1 MERRKVLAGMAS
13 VTSVSVAGCANQGEA
28 EFEVQD
34 YEIPEKGK
42 VDEPVDIA
50 ITFENVGD
58 GDGTLSEQAEIEHS
72 RRVQTNFETV
82 PNINLEI
89 PAGETATWNHSFTAE
104 NSGRVSFSY
113 DDIEQ
118 VILIEPESKAPR
130 IQRVELIT
138 GWESFGDV
146 VDNAIESTTIPS
158 NVGIGIRYE
167 YWPEDGTH
175 DATQQA
181 TIYHEDEQKTV
192 LQGETDRLVEA
203 EGWDVWEKFLTLNIG
218 EGASVGEHEA
228 VVQIRDNQSE
238 ETSEAVS
245 TTFIIER

>member
-1 MERRKVLAGMAS
+1 MAS

-89 PAGETATWNHSFTAE
+89 PAGETATWNHSFIAE

-146 VDNAIESTTIPS
+146 VDNAIESTTRDS
-158 NVGIGIRYE
+158 NVGIGVRYE
-167 YWPEDGTH
+167 YWHEEGIH
-175 DATQQA
+175 DASREVEISKTDGGQFFVLEDQA
-181 TIYHEDEQKTV
+181 E
-192 LQGETDRLVEA
+192 RLVDYTGWEEWEWHSPFSTDGAPTGEYEA
-203 EGWDVWEKFLTLNIG
+203 TAK
-218 EGASVGEHEA
+218 
-228 VVQIRDNQSE
+228 IRDDIAK

-245 TTFIIER
+245 TTFTIER